1 MCSRLTTASTV
12 LIAPTTPTTPT
23 RAARL
28 FWIKYNPQEW
38 QGMYSELSDEEYGLF
53 HRIMGKFWAT
63 PGNRMT
69 MTDLLT
75 DLRVKP
81 GSRRQKVLLGL
92 MGYALKEDSEGRLY
106 ITAID
111 EAFSAAI
118 DRSKSASFAA
128 KAKHDRQTT
137 A

>member
-1 MCSRLTTASTV
+1 MTDQATTKPAKT
-12 LIAPTTPTTPT
+12 
-23 RAARL
+23 ARL

-53 HRIMGKFWAT
+53 HRIMGKLWAT
-63 PGNRMT
+63 PGNRLT
-69 MTDLLT
+69 LPGLIT
-75 DLRVKP
+75 DLRIKA
-81 GSRRQKVLLGL
+81 GSRRHKVLLGL
-92 MGYALKEDSEGRLY
+92 IGYALKEDADGKMY

-128 KAKHDRQTT
+128 KAKHDQATT
-137 A
+137 V

>member
-1 MCSRLTTASTV
+1 MTTETT
-12 LIAPTTPTTPT
+12 TTPK
-23 RAARL
+23 AARL

-53 HRIMGKFWAT
+53 HRIMGKLWAT
-63 PGNRMT
+63 PGNRLALAE
-69 MTDLLT
+69 LLI

-81 GSRRQKVLLGL
+81 GSRRHKTLTGL
-92 MGYALKEDSEGRLY
+92 MGYALKEDAEGKLY

-118 DRSKSASFAA
+118 ERSKSASFAA
-128 KAKHDRQTT
+128 KVKHKSEIDF
-137 A
+137 